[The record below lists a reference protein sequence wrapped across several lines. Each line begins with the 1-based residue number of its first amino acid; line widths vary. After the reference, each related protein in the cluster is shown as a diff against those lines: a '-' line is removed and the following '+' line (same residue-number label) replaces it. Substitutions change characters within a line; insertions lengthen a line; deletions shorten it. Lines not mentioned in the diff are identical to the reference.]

1 MIPLVLP
8 IEQINH
14 FRKLVISSEN
24 ALESYYK
31 EYVESSIKNG
41 HTEKQIIDM
50 AWTDFPGS
58 NTCGSKDFYGIAR
71 ALWPQMPYAVA
82 AHVADKVRNE
92 E

>member
-1 MIPLVLP
+1 MINSLRDT
-8 IEQINH
+8 IN
-14 FRKLVISSEN
+14 SSEKD
-24 ALESYYK
+24 LEKYYK
-31 EYVESSIKNG
+31 EYVEDCAKKAY
-41 HTEKQIIDM
+41 TDKQIIDM

-82 AHVADKVRNE
+82 AHVADNMRKE